1 MTTRSGRWFRIP
13 VRSRGFA
20 GGLLT
25 ALVLVYVARVV
36 INKTSVADSLVA
48 PMLLSDT
55 AGTADAIVIMGAGVV
70 GDCAPN
76 QTGVWRVIYGVRM
89 WRERRAPV
97 VVFTGGSGKPCP
109 VAMAMANFARE
120 IGLPDAS
127 IQLET
132 TSQTTKENAERS
144 APILQRLNARRVLVV
159 TDKLHMRR
167 SAGVFTTLGFTV
179 QRMSVPMYLG
189 HEDNVAILFAAARE
203 TAALTYYRM
212 RGWTGRTPPAGNESL
227 SPADTTDLA
236 GRTMPV
242 EAGNPTGPVV
252 VLGAS
257 YAEGWTPQSVSGLP
271 VVNRG
276 VSGQQSFE
284 MLERFER
291 DVVAARPRAVIIWGF
306 INDIFRTSPQGAE
319 AALTR
324 MRDSYARMIESC
336 RSHGIEPVLATEVT
350 LRPQEGWTDT
360 VRLWIARLRGKEPY
374 QERINRYV
382 HAGNQW
388 LLDAAREKKI
398 LVLDFQAALGDGHGR
413 RRREFIADDGSHITP
428 AGYAA
433 LTAYA
438 APILERHFE
447 TQAGSGS

>member
-1 MTTRSGRWFRIP
+1 MTTRSRGRLRLP
-13 VRSRGFA
+13 GVSRAFA
-20 GGLLT
+20 GGMLAAIVLLYVMR
-25 ALVLVYVARVV
+25 VL
-36 INKTSVADSLVA
+36 INKTTFADLLVA
-48 PMLLSDT
+48 PMLLTDT
-55 AGTADAIVIMGAGVV
+55 AGTADAIVVMGAGVV

-76 QTGVWRVIYGVRM
+76 QTGVWRVVYGVRM
-89 WRERRAPV
+89 WRERRAPM

-109 VAMAMANFARE
+109 VAIAMANFARE

-144 APILQRLNARRVLVV
+144 VPILQRLSARRVLVV

-167 SAGVFTTLGFTV
+167 SAGVFGSLGFSV
-179 QRMSVPMYLG
+179 QRMSVPVYLG
-189 HEDNVAILFAAARE
+189 HDDNVAMLFAAARE

-212 RGWTGRTPPAGNESL
+212 RGWIGRTPRAGDESL
-227 SPADTTDLA
+227 TPADTTDFA
-236 GRTMPV
+236 GSTMPV
-242 EAGNPTGPVV
+242 DSGNSTGPVV

-257 YAEGWTPQSVSGLP
+257 YAEGWTPQSVSGRP
-271 VVNRG
+271 IVNRG

-306 INDIFRTSPQGAE
+306 INDIFRTTPQGAE
-319 AALTR
+319 AALAR
-324 MRDSYARMIESC
+324 MRESYARMIESS
-336 RSHGIEPVLATEVT
+336 RSNGIEPVLATEVT
-350 LRPQEGWTDT
+350 LRPKDGWTDT
-360 VRLWIARLRGKEPY
+360 VRLWIAWLRGKEPY
-374 QERINRYV
+374 QDRINRHV

-388 LLDAAREKKI
+388 LLDAARQKKL
-398 LVLDFQAALGDGHGR
+398 LVLDFQAALGDERGR

-433 LTAYA
+433 ITAYA
-438 APILERHFE
+438 QPILERHFE
-447 TQAGSGS
+447 IQAGGGS